1 VNSENTLVAAIQMT
15 SGADVTTNLA
25 RAGELVRKAVE
36 RGARLVVLPENV
48 ALMGAEDAKLT
59 HAEHFEPLKPPT
71 GPIGKFASEL
81 SRELGV
87 CVIWGGVPE
96 TAESNRVYNTSAC
109 YDVYGNLSARYRK
122 IHLFDVALPDGTT
135 HTESRSVAPGDECIA
150 VDTPAGRVGM
160 SICYD
165 IRFPELYRRLVTLG
179 ARVITVPAA
188 FTVRTGRDHWH
199 VLLRARAIESQCY
212 VIAAAQWG
220 SHGGGRTT
228 YGHALIVDPWGTI
241 LSECH
246 DGEGFALAEVLP
258 SRIDAIRTS
267 LPSLAHRRLTE
278 F

>member
-1 VNSENTLVAAIQMT
+1 VNSESIWVAAVQMT
-15 SGADVTTNLA
+15 SGADVTSNLV
-25 RAGELVRKAVE
+25 RAGDLVRKAVA

-48 ALMGAEDAKLT
+48 ALMATEEAKLT
-59 HAEHFEPLKPPT
+59 HAEPFEPMKPPA

-96 TAESNRVYNTSAC
+96 RAESNRVYNTSAC
-109 YDVYGNLSARYRK
+109 YDVNGSLSARYRK

-135 HTESRSVAPGDECIA
+135 HTESRSVAPGDECVV
-150 VDTPAGRVGM
+150 VDTIAGKVGM

-165 IRFPELYRRLVTLG
+165 IRFPELYRRLVNLG
-179 ARVITVPAA
+179 ARVITIPAA
-188 FTVRTGRDHWH
+188 FTVTTGRDHWH

-220 SHGGGRTT
+220 AHGGGRTT

-246 DGEGFALAEVLP
+246 DGEGIALAEILP
-258 SRIDAIRTS
+258 SRIDGIRTS
-267 LPSLAHRRLTE
+267 LPSLAHRRLT
-278 F
+278 